1 MESSKKTTD
10 CGKNGEETC
19 DSPKQF
25 SLVVAEKPDQRSEG
39 YKAERPVFN
48 QPQFD
53 ADFDVTGI
61 QHKSASQHITSAS
74 SKCHCNSRCIKKN
87 FLGFFPFIPIMKAYN
102 IRAELVNDIIGG
114 LTVGVMHIPQG

>member
-1 MESSKKTTD
+1 MESSKETTK
-10 CGKNGEETC
+10 CEKNGEETC

-25 SLVVAEKPDQRSEG
+25 SLVVTEKPDQRSEG

-48 QPQFD
+48 QLQFD

-74 SKCHCNSRCIKKN
+74 SKCHCNSRCIKKS